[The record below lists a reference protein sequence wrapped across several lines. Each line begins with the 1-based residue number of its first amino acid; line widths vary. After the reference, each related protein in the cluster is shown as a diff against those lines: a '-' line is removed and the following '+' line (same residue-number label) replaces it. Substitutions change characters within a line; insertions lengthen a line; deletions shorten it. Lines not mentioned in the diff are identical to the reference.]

1 MMMKKLLTLIVAV
14 FFICFFLL
22 NNLIYAVEENEIIA
36 QSAILMDKVTGR
48 VLWEKN
54 ADEKRAMASTTK
66 IMTCILALESGML
79 NHEITVSHKA
89 EIAPKVKLY
98 IKEGESYLVEDL
110 LYALML
116 ESSNDV
122 AICIA
127 EGIGGTAED
136 FCNQMTEK
144 AKEIGAINTCFKTP
158 NGLDAQGHYTTAYDL
173 ALITKYAL
181 DNPEFVKIINT
192 PAYTFTEKTTNK
204 SFSVDNKNAFLNMY
218 KGANGVKTGY
228 TGQAGYCFV
237 GSVKQDEME
246 LIVVVL
252 ASGWPNN
259 KTYRWRD
266 TIALMNYGFDHYTY
280 KDILKKQTTVTKIDG
295 LKFAKVD
302 MVQGFLSEDLRAIVR
317 NDEKIDVVYYTKPIK
332 EAPILKGSVIG
343 EALIYIDNE
352 LYTQI
357 DILATNT
364 VERIDYQYCCEYVW
378 NRFLRN

>member
-1 MMMKKLLTLIVAV
+1 MMKKFLNLFIAV
-14 FFICFFLL
+14 FFICNFIL
-22 NNLIYAVEENEIIA
+22 NNFVYAVEENEIIA

-54 ADEKRAMASTTK
+54 SDEKRAMASTTK
-66 IMTCILALESGML
+66 IMTCIIALESGML
-79 NHEITVSHKA
+79 DKEITVSHKA

-98 IKEGESYLVEDL
+98 IKEGESYVLEDL

-122 AICIA
+122 AVCIA
-127 EGIGGTAED
+127 EGIGGSVEA
-136 FCNQMTEK
+136 FCDKMTQK
-144 AKEIGAINTCFKTP
+144 AKEIGAINTSFKTP
-158 NGLDAQGHYTTAYDL
+158 NGLDSDGHYTTAYDL

-181 DNPEFVKIINT
+181 DNPEFLKIINT
-192 PAYTFTEKTTNK
+192 PSFTFSEKKTNK
-204 SFSVDNKNAFLNMY
+204 SLSVDNKNAFLNMY

-252 ASGWPNN
+252 ASGWPNH
-259 KTYRWRD
+259 KTYRWKD
-266 TIALMNYGFDHYTY
+266 TISLMNYGFNHYEY
-280 KDILKKQTTVTKIDG
+280 KDILKNKTIVTKIEDI
-295 LKFAKVD
+295 KYAKKNV
-302 MVQGFLSEDLRAIVR
+302 VEGVLASDLRAILR
-317 NDEKIDVVYYTKPIK
+317 EDEKVDVIYNIKPIK

-343 EALIYIDNE
+343 EVFIYIDNE
-352 LYTQI
+352 VYTQI
-357 DILATNT
+357 DILATHT

-378 NRFLRN
+378 QKFLSN